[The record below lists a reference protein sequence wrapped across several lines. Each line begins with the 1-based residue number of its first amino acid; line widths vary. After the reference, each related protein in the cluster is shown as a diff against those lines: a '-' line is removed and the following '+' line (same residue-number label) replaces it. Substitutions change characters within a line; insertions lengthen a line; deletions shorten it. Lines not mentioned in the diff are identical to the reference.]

1 MYEIFKNDPVV
12 LLFLVLAIGFLIGN
26 IKVGS
31 FQLGSVAGVLLA
43 GLALGH
49 FGFESNPSIQS
60 FGFVLFIFSVG
71 YQAGPKFIQAMKK
84 DGRRYLAIALI
95 VALSGFGLAYG
106 ISHFIGFE
114 EGISAGALSGAL
126 TSTPTLAAADSSVL
140 SADYVVPDGLSVE
153 KIRSNITTAYAITY
167 VFGLV
172 GLILIIRLL
181 PRILGIDLVE
191 EAKKL
196 ESEEG
201 KGAKRPQFSPTDIVV
216 HAFRVESDEIVGI
229 PLEQLYE
236 TSPVQF
242 TVQKLRRDGEL
253 IVPTPAMVL
262 QKGDV
267 VSVVGVLDDVA
278 VERLSSRVLVGTPV
292 PDRELLH
299 FNPETAKICVS
310 KKGATGTT
318 LGELKIPENHASFV
332 SKMTRM
338 GVDIDISPTTKLERG
353 DVLEITGP
361 GAGLDNIGEKLGH
374 VERDVAQTDLSTF
387 SWAIVIGTL
396 LGTLTVTIAGI
407 KIGLGSA
414 GGLLTLGLL
423 VGYLRSLFP
432 VFGRVPSGAQWIF
445 TELGLLIFMAGVGL
459 RGGDGLLETLKST
472 GLPLMLTGI
481 VITTVPLALAY
492 LYGRKVLKM
501 NPLMLL
507 GTIVGAMTSGGALS
521 VINDQ
526 SKSAV
531 ASIGYTGSYA
541 FANILLTL
549 AGALIIL
556 L

>member
-1 MYEIFKNDPVV
+1 V
-12 LLFLVLAIGFLIGN
+12 L
-26 IKVGS
+26 
-31 FQLGSVAGVLLA
+31 VAGLV
-43 GLALGH
+43 LGH

-71 YQAGPKFIQAMKK
+71 YQAGPKFIQAIKK

-95 VALSGFGLAYG
+95 VALTGYGLAYG
-106 ISHFIGFE
+106 ISGFLGFE

-126 TSTPTLAAADSSVL
+126 TSTPTLAAADATVL

-181 PRILGIDLVE
+181 PRILRIDLVE

-196 ESEEG
+196 ESEEE
-201 KGAKRPQFSPTDIVV
+201 KGAKRPKFSPTDIVV
-216 HAFRVESDEIVGI
+216 HAFRVESDDIVGI
-229 PLEQLYE
+229 PLEQIYD

-242 TVQKLRRDGEL
+242 IVQKLRRDGEL
-253 IVPTPAMVL
+253 IVPTPDMAL
-262 QKGDV
+262 QKGDL
-267 VSVVGVLDDVA
+267 VSVVGILDEVA
-278 VERLSSRVLVGTPV
+278 AERLSSRVMGRPV
-292 PDRELLH
+292 PDRELLY

-310 KKGATGTT
+310 RKGATGTT
-318 LGELKIPENHASFV
+318 LGELRIPETHASFV
-332 SKMTRM
+332 SKMTRL
-338 GVDIDISPTTKLERG
+338 GVDIDMSSATILERG
-353 DVLEITGP
+353 DVLEVTGP
-361 GAGLDNIGEKLGH
+361 SSGLDHLGEKLGH

-387 SWAIVIGTL
+387 SWAIVLGTL

-414 GGLLTLGLL
+414 GGLLALGLL

-432 VFGRVPSGAQWIF
+432 VFGQVPSGAQWIF
-445 TELGLLIFMAGVGL
+445 TEMGLLIFMAGVGL
-459 RGGDGLLETLKST
+459 RGGDGLLETLKSS
-472 GLPLMLTGI
+472 GLPLMLMGI
-481 VITTVPLALAY
+481 VITTVPLTLAY

-526 SKSAV
+526 SKSSV